1 MAASEARSEP
11 KANGVMKLGVLIPCF
26 DHGSTVGAVV
36 EALAPSGLP
45 CLLVDDGSG
54 PATRDVLESLAK
66 HHAFVEV
73 ERHATNRGKGAA
85 LKTGYRAAA
94 ARGWEGA
101 IQLDADGQHDP
112 GDVKLFAR
120 AMQSHPGAVVLG
132 VPVFDASVPRVRL
145 YARQLSRGLVWLA
158 CLSRGIP
165 DPLCGFRGIP
175 LARTLGVLD
184 RVRTGDRM
192 EFEPEIAVRL
202 FWEGAPVV
210 TLPTR
215 IVYPHGGVSH
225 FSLARDYPLLASLYV
240 RLLAGMLPRA
250 TALRRRARAARED
263 R

>member
-1 MAASEARSEP
+1 
-11 KANGVMKLGVLIPCF
+11 VKLGVVIPCY
-26 DHGSTVGAVV
+26 DHGRTVEAVV
-36 EALAPSGLP
+36 EALAPTGLP

-54 PATRDVLESLAK
+54 AATRAVLDSLAAR
-66 HHAFVEV
+66 HAFVAL

-85 LKTGYRAAA
+85 LKTAYRAAA
-94 ARGWEGA
+94 ARGWEGV

-112 GDVKLFAR
+112 ADVKRFAE
-120 AMQSHPGAVVLG
+120 AMQARPGALVLG
-132 VPVFDASVPRVRL
+132 VPVFDASVPRARL

-158 CLSRGIP
+158 CLSRVIP

-175 LARTLGVLD
+175 LAPALRVLE

-202 FWEGAPVV
+202 FWEGVPVV

-215 IVYPHGGVSH
+215 IVYPQGGLSH

-240 RLLAGMLPRA
+240 RLLLGMLPRA
-250 TALRRRARAARED
+250 AALRRRARAVRED